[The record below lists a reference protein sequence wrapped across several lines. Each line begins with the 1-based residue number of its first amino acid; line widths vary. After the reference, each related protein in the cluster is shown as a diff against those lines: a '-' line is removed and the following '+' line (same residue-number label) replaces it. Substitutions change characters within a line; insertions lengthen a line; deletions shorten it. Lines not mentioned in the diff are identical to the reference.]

1 MPATCFALIH
11 IGFGENDLALDFLE
25 LGASR
30 RDLALATLNV
40 HPAYDSIRSE
50 PRFQNLLRQIGF
62 T

>member
-1 MPATCFALIH
+1 MIH
-11 IGFGENDLALDFLE
+11 IGLGENDLALDFLE

-30 RDLALATLNV
+30 RDLALATLKV